1 MKRRPGQQDDRRRQ
15 HRNLEQRLLPDLAAL
30 RATLL
35 EESGRVRRD
44 RGRRHGREEEHLCCR
59 RPNNQ
64 MRISPLEARAIAEVF
79 REDPALRAKL
89 PDVLKRLAAEVPLL
103 KDDGKRQSFDC
114 PLLDGDRCLV
124 HRLAKPIGCL
134 AWHSGKE
141 YSKKGWNAFE
151 VRDELNDSIYGH
163 NWQLRVIPLWLKRV
177 FRQQLRPYLSAPR
190 SSPRADAP
198 KGETTLPP
206 PHSPPKGGTVARPE
220 EPDRRKK
227 PFPRRAA
234 RRKSTSNSTRHAL

>member
-1 MKRRPGQQDDRRRQ
+1 MTRRPGHQDDRRRR
-15 HRNLEQRLLPDLAAL
+15 HRNLEERLLPDLAAI

-35 EESGRVRRD
+35 VDVRRD
-44 RGRRHGREEEHLCCR
+44 RGRGHGREAEHLCCR

-89 PDVLKRLAAEVPLL
+89 PDVLKRLAAEVPVL
-103 KDDGKRQSFDC
+103 KDDGERQSFDC

-134 AWHSGKE
+134 AWNSGKE
-141 YSKKGWNAFE
+141 YSKKGWSAFE
-151 VRDELNDSIYGH
+151 VRDELNDSIYGRK
-163 NWQLRVIPLWLKRV
+163 WQLRVIPLWLKRV

-190 SSPRADAP
+190 SSPRAD
-198 KGETTLPP
+198 
-206 PHSPPKGGTVARPE
+206 GTRPA
-220 EPDRRKK
+220 EPVRRKK
-227 PFPRRAA
+227 PFPHRAA